1 MRNDTERV
9 RKAPINDM
17 VLNRAGKVLIRHV
30 SGEERWAYP
39 IDAREL
45 MSVDGKWSFASKTK
59 APVKAKAVE
68 LEVPKPEAP
77 AEEKAVEQ
85 PHPLARPPKTESRPG
100 SVRGTMK

>member
-1 MRNDTERV
+1 MKNDTANV
-9 RKAPINDM
+9 RRAPINDM
-17 VLNRAGKVLIRHV
+17 VINRAGKVLIRHA

-45 MSVDGKWSFASKTK
+45 MSVDSKWSFASKTK

-68 LEVPKPEAP
+68 LEVHKAEAP

-85 PHPLARPPKTESRPG
+85 PHPLTRPPKAESRPG
-100 SVRGTMK
+100 SVRGVMK